1 MLNTITLFC
10 QRRLWI
16 VLALGFASGLPLG
29 LSGATLQA
37 WYTQAGLDIRL
48 IGMLTL
54 VGQPYL
60 FKFMW
65 APVLDKV
72 RLPWLSF
79 RRDWLLF
86 TQLCLA
92 GLLCWMAFSN
102 PTAHPAGLA
111 FLALVLAL
119 FSATQDIAIDAYRT
133 EILKPEERGLGSAF
147 YVGGYRVAMLVSG
160 GLAFIAA
167 DYLGFERV
175 YQGMA
180 VLMGVGVLATLFAPD
195 VAKSHHKK
203 QLRWR
208 DVIIKPWL
216 DWFSRPQAWIILLF
230 IVFYKLG
237 DAMANSLTTPFLL
250 NDISLTLAQIG
261 WLNKVLGIIATLLG
275 AFMGGLILS
284 KMPLLRALMIFGILQ
299 GASTLCYFA
308 LAIMPMPGMLEVGA
322 ALFIEHLCSG
332 MGTSAFVAFLMSV
345 CNPQFAATQ
354 FALLTALS
362 AVGRVLSGPIAG
374 YMVANQGWPTFFL
387 VSTLCAIPGLWLLR
401 RISLA
406 FTRKIT

>member
-1 MLNTITLFC
+1 MNTITLFC
-10 QRRLWI
+10 ERRLWLI
-16 VLALGFASGLPLG
+16 LALGFASGLPLG

-79 RRDWLLF
+79 RRDWLLL
-86 TQLCLA
+86 TQLLLMT
-92 GLLCWMAFSN
+92 LLCAMAFNN
-102 PTAHPAGLA
+102 PLENTAGLA
-111 FLALVLAL
+111 FLALLLAF

-147 YVGGYRVAMLVSG
+147 YVGGYRIAMLVSG
-160 GLAFIAA
+160 GLSFIAA
-167 DYLGFERV
+167 DYFGFERV

-180 VLMGVGVLATLFAPD
+180 LLMGVGILATLFAPD
-195 VAKSHHKK
+195 VSSTHHKK
-203 QLRWR
+203 ALRWG
-208 DVIIKPWL
+208 DAILKPWQ
-216 DWFSRPQAWIILLF
+216 DWFNRPQALLILFF

-250 NDISLTLAQIG
+250 SDLNLTLAQIG
-261 WLNKVLGIIATLLG
+261 WLNKVLGIIATLVG
-275 AFMGGLILS
+275 AFLGGLILT
-284 KMPLLRALMIFGILQ
+284 KMSLLRALFWFGVLQ
-299 GASTLCYFA
+299 AVSTGCYFA
-308 LAIMPMPGMLEVGA
+308 LSMMLSPNMVEIGS

-345 CNPQFAATQ
+345 CNPQYAATQ

-362 AVGRVLSGPIAG
+362 AVGRVLSGPTAG
-374 YMVANQGWPTFFL
+374 YLVANQGWPTFFL
-387 VSTLCAIPGLWLLR
+387 ISALCAIPGLWLLR
-401 RISLA
+401 RVSG
-406 FTRKIT
+406 